1 MSKSTPHCARR
12 GRGGKNAQGA
22 RGRHAAPSATDCEMM
37 RCLAAFVC
45 GIVLCSA
52 QDPIPATTEEVTAA
66 FNAWFKEHGVVHDK
80 ASVPSLP
87 SQ

>member
-1 MSKSTPHCARR
+1 
-12 GRGGKNAQGA
+12 
-22 RGRHAAPSATDCEMM
+22 MM